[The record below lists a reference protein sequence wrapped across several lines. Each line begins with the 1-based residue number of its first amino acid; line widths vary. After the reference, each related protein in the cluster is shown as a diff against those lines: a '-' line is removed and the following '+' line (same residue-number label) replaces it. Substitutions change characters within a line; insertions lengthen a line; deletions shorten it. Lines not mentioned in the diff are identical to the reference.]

1 MSQQV
6 KIAVD
11 AMGGEDAPEKII
23 EGIEI
28 SLKKNNENFF
38 YLFGNAEKIS
48 KLINNKELI
57 KKNSEIIN
65 AKDIISDN
73 ESPLNAAKKGKESS
87 MWKSIDF

>member
-38 YLFGNAEKIS
+38 CYYFKI
-48 KLINNKELI
+48 IH
-57 KKNSEIIN
+57 
-65 AKDIISDN
+65 ISQHSN
-73 ESPLNAAKKGKESS
+73 PK
-87 MWKSIDF
+87 